1 MLKALFGNQN
11 IGRIFL
17 FLFVNER
24 CYASQI
30 QSLLRIPL
38 TPIQKALIRLEKE
51 GVIYSQL
58 EGKTRIY
65 QFNPSYP
72 LRWEL
77 EALLKK
83 TYTVLPSQ
91 EKKRYCFIHKP
102 RLRVR
107 EERESER
114 SQNNMLLQFWEQ
126 LGRVQQLTLFARS
139 KEVHEQAAKM
149 GKAEVAVTVPSA
161 SSLVFQEKGHWL
173 IDQLPSSAFSN
184 CFRWT
189 LDLNASLITLE
200 HLRFGPTHPVF
211 LFHLT
216 PSGPQMLESVD
227 AHLCNQDTYLGNIVW
242 DHKRIE
248 FRWRIIGPNNNS
260 ELTYYYS

>member
-11 IGRIFL
+11 VGRIFL

-77 EALLKK
+77 EGLLKK
-83 TYTVLPSQ
+83 TYTLLPSQ
-91 EKKRYCFIHKP
+91 EKKGYCFIHKP
-102 RLRVR
+102 RLRVQ
-107 EERESER
+107 EERDSER
-114 SQNNMLLQFWEQ
+114 SQKNMLLQFWEQ
-126 LGRVQQLTLFARS
+126 LGKVQHLTVSAKS
-139 KEVHEQAAKM
+139 KEVHEQSTKM
-149 GKAEVAVTVPSA
+149 GKAEVAIAA
-161 SSLVFQEKGHWL
+161 SSGCSLVFQEKGHWL
-173 IDQLPSSAFSN
+173 LDEHPSSAFSN
-184 CFRWT
+184 SFRWT
-189 LDLNASLITLE
+189 LDLNSSLITLE
-200 HLRFGPTHPVF
+200 HLRYGPTHPVF
-211 LFHLT
+211 LFHFT
-216 PSGPQMLESVD
+216 PFGPHMLESVD
-227 AHLCNQDTYLGNIVW
+227 AHLCNQDTYLGNIGW
-242 DHKRIE
+242 DRKRIE
-248 FRWRIIGPNNNS
+248 FRWRIIGPNKNT
-260 ELTYYYS
+260 ELTYYYF

>member
-11 IGRIFL
+11 VGRIFL

-30 QSLLRIPL
+30 QSLLGIPL

-51 GVIYSQL
+51 GVVFSQL

-83 TYTVLPSQ
+83 TYTLLPSQ

-102 RLRVR
+102 RLRAQ

-114 SQNNMLLQFWEQ
+114 SQKNRLLQFWEQ
-126 LGRVQQLTLFARS
+126 LGKVQHLTLTAKSR
-139 KEVHEQAAKM
+139 EVNEQSTKM
-149 GKAEVAVTVPSA
+149 GKAEVMITTPSA

-173 IDQLPSSAFSN
+173 LDQRPSSAFSN
-184 CFRWT
+184 SFCWT
-189 LDLNASLITLE
+189 LDLNASLVTLE
-200 HLRFGPTHPVF
+200 HLRYGPTHPVF
-211 LFHLT
+211 LFHLK
-216 PSGPQMLESVD
+216 PLGPHMLESVD
-227 AHLCNQDTYLGNIVW
+227 AHLCSQDTYLGNIEW

-248 FRWRIIGPNNNS
+248 FRWRIIGPNKNT
-260 ELTYYYS
+260 ELTYYYF